1 MDGWSRIIILV
12 PALRQC
18 AFCAHSHFC
27 RNPRG
32 WRVLEEVPA
41 PQGFLHI
48 DQESAC
54 EAFKLPVCGWPG
66 PRLALCTSQVAIPMK
81 YLTKNLVERNEVSYS
96 ICCKIVAGCPI
107 LVGSTSSPVSWFSC
121 IRYRCGAWG
130 PGGLQNTDPRVDNHP
145 QAFFFFPHLE
155 HISPDCSWP
164 ELLRQTSHSAPWPG
178 SDGRTTTQQHLE
190 TCNQNWHNCRVNAM
204 KYIKLF
210 LQPQLC
216 L

>member
-1 MDGWSRIIILV
+1 MRSLIRSVVRLLPAVLSWWVQHLPQFLGSHASGTDAELGDLEGSRTLTPGWTII
-12 PALRQC
+12 
-18 AFCAHSHFC
+18 H
-27 RNPRG
+27 
-32 WRVLEEVPA
+32 
-41 PQGFLHI
+41 
-48 DQESAC
+48 
-54 EAFKLPVCGWPG
+54 
-66 PRLALCTSQVAIPMK
+66 RL
-81 YLTKNLVERNEVSYS
+81 
-96 ICCKIVAGCPI
+96 
-107 LVGSTSSPVSWFSC
+107 
-121 IRYRCGAWG
+121 
-130 PGGLQNTDPRVDNHP
+130 
-145 QAFFFFPHLE
+145 FFFPPHLE